1 MDTQPTTPTPPP
13 ADDSDSLESTPTVVE
28 QPTHLSA
35 MGAPVAPPEQA
46 FTPPPK
52 PPHHHNFITLLNAG
66 DLVIRTT
73 NDTRHIQIDH
83 GLMHVKADN
92 VTVFLDI

>member
-1 MDTQPTTPTPPP
+1 MTDTAT
-13 ADDSDSLESTPTVVE
+13 
-28 QPTHLSA
+28 
-35 MGAPVAPPEQA
+35 APVMTAKVYSPYQVYFEGNTCISISAINNTGP
-46 FTPPPK
+46 FDIL
-52 PPHHHNFITLLNAG
+52 PHHHNFITLLNAG